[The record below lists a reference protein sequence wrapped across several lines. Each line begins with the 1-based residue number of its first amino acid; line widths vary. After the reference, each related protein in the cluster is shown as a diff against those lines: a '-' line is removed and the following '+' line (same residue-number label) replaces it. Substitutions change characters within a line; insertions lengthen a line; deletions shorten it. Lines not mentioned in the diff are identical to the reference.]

1 MSFTS
6 PVNVI
11 PAHIPAEDLKTF
23 GTLESYEEYIANQA
37 RDTHEL
43 LEKYRAAKVHD
54 PKLSKEYRAAMRPIM
69 VTTCWGEAQTASQV
83 AQIITKTN
91 KPSVQYFYTTHAID
105 ETRHTQIEWRRIQD
119 LELADSLDVP
129 YEQTELFRFVNSLPT
144 FLEIVYGQVC
154 TLEAY
159 SAHVLFNSI
168 VDLAKKAGDLAT
180 AATYEHV
187 MHDEVRH
194 IATGLRLVR
203 EAIESAPDP
212 EEAKF
217 RILDLEEKLLPIT
230 IRKLGRDSVIAQS
243 LYDAGL
249 ISSKAKFEED
259 GWRQF
264 EIFRSKIGVLPPMRY
279 KGPLHGG
286 APVPAG

>member
-1 MSFTS
+1 MSYLTN
-6 PVNVI
+6 VNVI
-11 PAHIPAEDLKTF
+11 PSHIPGEELRTF
-23 GTLESYEEYIANQA
+23 GTLESYEEYILNQA
-37 RDTHEL
+37 RDTEQL
-43 LEKYRAAKVHD
+43 LQKYRAAKTHD
-54 PKLSKEYRAAMRPIM
+54 PKLSKEYREAMRPIM

-91 KPSVQYFYTTHAID
+91 RPSVQYFYTTHAID
-105 ETRHTQIEWRRIQD
+105 ETRHTQIEWRRIED
-119 LELADSLDVP
+119 LQLADSLDVP
-129 YEQTELFRFVNSLPT
+129 YEQTELFRFVNGLPT

-168 VDLAKKAGDLAT
+168 IDLAKNAGDLAT
-180 AATYEHV
+180 AVTYEHV

-194 IATGLRLVR
+194 IGAGLRLVR
-203 EAIESAPDP
+203 EAIETAPDP

-230 IRKLGRDSVIAQS
+230 IRKLGRESKIAES
-243 LYDAGL
+243 LYDYGL
-249 ISSKAKFEED
+249 IKSKAQFEED

-264 EIFRSKIGVLPPMRY
+264 QTFRSKIGVLPPMRFQ
-279 KGPLHGG
+279 GPLPEPSV
-286 APVPAG
+286 A

>member
-1 MSFTS
+1 VS

-23 GTLESYEEYIANQA
+23 GTLESYEEYIEHQA
-37 RDTHEL
+37 RDSREL

-54 PKLSKEYRAAMRPIM
+54 PTLSKEYKAAMKPIM
-69 VTTCWGEAQTASQV
+69 VTACWGEAQTASQI

-119 LELADSLDVP
+119 LGLADALDVP
-129 YEQTELFRFVNSLPT
+129 KEQTELFRFVNGLPT

-168 VDLAKKAGDLAT
+168 IDLARAHGDLAT

-194 IATGLRLVR
+194 IGTGLRLVN
-203 EAIESAPDP
+203 EGIETAPDP
-212 EEAKF
+212 EEARF

-230 IRKLGRDSVIAQS
+230 IRKLGRESIIAQS

-249 ISSKAKFEED
+249 IGSKAKFEED

-264 EIFRSKIGVLPPMRY
+264 KIFRSKITALPPMRFV
-279 KGPLHGG
+279 GPL
-286 APVPAG
+286 PEPAAVG

>member
-1 MSFTS
+1 MSYLTN
-6 PVNVI
+6 VNVI
-11 PAHIPAEDLKTF
+11 PSHIPGEDLKTF
-23 GTLESYEEYIANQA
+23 GTLESYEEYIQNQA
-37 RDTHEL
+37 RDTEQL
-43 LEKYRAAKVHD
+43 LQKYRAAKVHD
-54 PKLSKEYRAAMRPIM
+54 PKLSKEYREAMRPIM

-105 ETRHTQIEWRRIQD
+105 ETRHTQIEWRRIED
-119 LELADSLDVP
+119 LQLADSLDVP
-129 YEQTELFRFVNSLPT
+129 YEQTELFRFVNGLPT

-168 VDLAKKAGDLAT
+168 IELAKNAGDLAT
-180 AATYEHV
+180 AVTYEHV

-194 IATGLRLVR
+194 IGTGLRLVR

-230 IRKLGRDSVIAQS
+230 IRKLGRESKIAES
-243 LYDAGL
+243 LYEYGL
-249 ISSKAKFEED
+249 IKSKAKFEED

-264 EIFRSKIGVLPPMRY
+264 LTFRSKIGVLPPMRFQ
-279 KGPLHGG
+279 GPLPEPSV
-286 APVPAG
+286 A